1 MKARS
6 EILKR
11 LKSQSRKTVIPD
23 AWISQR
29 KFESLPEQFSSAL
42 KAVKGEVVVAENL
55 NNAWDIL
62 EGLLNQLSAK
72 KIVINDEMPVNQ
84 VDYSERFGIE
94 EWHLV
99 GKSESGHREFCASA
113 DVSIT
118 SADAALAETGSIIIS
133 AGPGRS
139 RAASLLPP
147 VHIALVSVSK
157 LLPDIFS
164 WTAKRKNEFP
174 SQIVLI
180 SGPSKTADIEQTLV
194 VGVHGPK
201 QFFVILYS
209 EDDIS

>member
-1 MKARS
+1 MKARK
-6 EILKR
+6 EIIER
-11 LKSQSRKTVIPD
+11 LNSKSRKAETPE
-23 AWISQR
+23 AWVSQR
-29 KFESLPEQFSSAL
+29 EFESLPEQFSSAL

-62 EGLLNQLSAK
+62 DGLLNQLSAK
-72 KIVINDEMPVNQ
+72 KIVITDEMPVNQ

-99 GKSESGHREFCASA
+99 GKSEGNHREFCASA

-118 SADAALAETGSIIIS
+118 SADGALAETGSIIIS
-133 AGPGRS
+133 TGSGRS

-201 QFFVILYS
+201 QFIVILYS

>member
-1 MKARS
+1 MKARK
-6 EILKR
+6 EIVER
-11 LKSQSRKTVIPD
+11 LKSKSRKSIIPK
-23 AWISQR
+23 AWVFQR
-29 KFESLPEQFSSAL
+29 EFESLSDQFSSAL
-42 KAVKGEVVVAENL
+42 KTVKGEVVFAETINK
-55 NNAWDIL
+55 AWDIL
-62 EGLLNQLSAK
+62 DRLLSQLGVK
-72 KIVINDEMPVNQ
+72 KVVVTDEMPVNQ
-84 VDYSERFGIE
+84 VNYSERFGIE

-99 GKSESGHREFCASA
+99 GKSAGDHREFCTSA

-147 VHIALVSVSK
+147 IHIALVPISK

-164 WTAKRKNEFP
+164 WTAKRKDEIP

-201 QFFVILYS
+201 RFIVVLYDGDES
-209 EDDIS
+209 T